1 MEIRPAGHGFAR
13 EICGLD
19 LWREL
24 PAPAVTALR
33 DAWTRHGVLVFR
45 RQSLS
50 EEEFVAF
57 GRRFGKLEVI
67 VRTDWQS
74 AVRPEVIHISNMRNG
89 RGESI
94 GGLGA
99 GELDWHTDQSYV
111 ADPATGSMLYLVE
124 APPAGGRTYWANLAL
139 AWEALP
145 EATKQRVEPL
155 HVVYDYLRRQST
167 YDDEAPMSEELRRR
181 TPPVAHP
188 LVNVHPVTGRKAL
201 YLDPTTAAGIE
212 GWPAGAS
219 GGLLAELLD
228 HATRPDFVYAHEWRI
243 GDVVMWDNGFLM
255 HRRDEFDPAANRWL
269 KRTTLRLPPDRHIVP
284 PSRPAG

>member
-1 MEIRPAGHGFAR
+1 MEIRRLGDGFAH
-13 EICGLD
+13 EVSGLD
-19 LWREL
+19 LWRTL
-24 PAPAVTALR
+24 SAPEVAALR

-45 RQSLS
+45 RQALS
-50 EEEFVAF
+50 EDELVAF
-57 GRRFGKLEVI
+57 GRCFGELDVI

-74 AVRPEVIHISNMRNG
+74 KVRPEVIHISNMRDG

-111 ADPATGSMLYLVE
+111 VDPATGSMLYMVE
-124 APPAGGRTYWANLAL
+124 VPPIGGRTFWANLQL

-145 EATKQRVEPL
+145 PAKKRRAAPL

-167 YDDEAPMSEELRRR
+167 YDDEAPMSAELRRR
-181 TPPVAHP
+181 TPPVVHP
-188 LVNVHPVTGRKAL
+188 LVNVHPITGRRAL
-201 YLDPTTAAGIE
+201 YLDPTTAVGIE
-212 GWPAGAS
+212 GWPADESEA
-219 GGLLAELLD
+219 LLAELCE
-228 HATRPDFVYAHEWRI
+228 HATRAEFVYAHEWRV

-255 HRRDEFDPAANRWL
+255 HRRDEFEPTANRWL

-284 PSRPAG
+284 PSRLAA

>member
-1 MEIRPAGHGFAR
+1 MEVRPAGHGFAR

-24 PAPAVTALR
+24 PEPTVAALR

-57 GRRFGKLEVI
+57 GRRFGKPEVI

-74 AVRPEVIHISNMRNG
+74 TVRPEVIHISNMRNG

-111 ADPATGSMLYLVE
+111 ADPATGSMLYMVE

-145 EATKQRVEPL
+145 EATKRRVEPL
-155 HVVYDYLRRQST
+155 QVVYDYLRRQST
-167 YDDEAPMSEELRRR
+167 YDDEAPMSEALRRR

-212 GWPAGAS
+212 GWLAGAS